1 MKSIITFYH
10 YDTNTKKIHL
20 NTYMIYLLKRKKV
33 IKLRKWSFNFSHL
46 KTFIFIWTLLLQVN
60 ALFMN
65 VVGTLPIQCIS
76 CWVVFFHSF
85 WFEFNRVCVN
95 CSFIHLLLWQ
105 SKPHPFFQ
113 AIHQTD
119 QAVTMFY
126 LHLVNSNNICSIF
139 SEFSAHS
146 VYMMKNI

>member
-1 MKSIITFYH
+1 MWHI
-10 YDTNTKKIHL
+10 KKLYLHSCK
-20 NTYMIYLLKRKKV
+20 IYLLKRKIVVKV
-33 IKLRKWSFNFSHL
+33 RKWSFNFL
-46 KTFIFIWTLLLQVN
+46 LFENFYILWTLLLQVN

-95 CSFIHLLLWQ
+95 CSFIHLFHWQ

-126 LHLVNSNNICSIF
+126 LHSVNSNNICLIF
-139 SEFSAHS
+139 SEFTANS
-146 VYMMKNI
+146 VCMM

>member
-1 MKSIITFYH
+1 M
-10 YDTNTKKIHL
+10 KIHL
-20 NTYMIYLLKRKKV
+20 NTCMICLLKRKKV
-33 IKLRKWSFNFSHL
+33 VKLRKWSFNFSYL
-46 KTFIFIWTLLLQVN
+46 KTFIFLWTLLLQVN

-105 SKPHPFFQ
+105 SKPHPFFKQ
-113 AIHQTD
+113 SIKQIKLLPCFICIWLTQTIFV
-119 QAVTMFY
+119 QFS
-126 LHLVNSNNICSIF
+126 LKLLSIQF
-139 SEFSAHS
+139 
-146 VYMMKNI
+146 VR